1 MKVVSQRLMKKVLF
15 IVFLVASAFSGFSV
29 AAALAV
35 GLVFALVTGGVY
47 PSFSKKASRILLLAA
62 VVGIGFGINFNS
74 AIRSGG
80 AGMAMTIVSVVFVM
94 IAGWVLGRMMRVD
107 GKVSYL
113 VSAGTAICGGSAI
126 AAVTPVVK
134 EDDSQISVSPGTIF
148 TLNALALLI
157 FPPIGRMLGLTEIL
171 FGEWAAIAI
180 HETSSVVGAGAAYG
194 SEAMQTATLIK
205 CTRALWILPLAF
217 ATTLIMREKGAKVSV
232 PWFIVF
238 SVLAMIINILMP
250 QSEVWMACTKVV
262 VALSK
267 QAMCVTLFLIGSM
280 LSLSSLRRV
289 GARSLLQGVALWV
302 LTAAVSLLIV
312 LH

>member
-1 MKVVSQRLMKKVLF
+1 MKKVL
-15 IVFLVASAFSGFSV
+15 VVVLLVASAFPGVPSAG
-29 AAALAV
+29 ALAA
-35 GLVFALVTGGVY
+35 GLVFALVTGGAF
-47 PSFSKKASRILLLAA
+47 PSFSKKASRILLQAA
-62 VVGIGFGINFNS
+62 VVGIGFGMNFNS

-94 IAGWVLGRMMRVD
+94 VAGWALGRMIRVD

-126 AAVTPVVK
+126 AAVAPVVK
-134 EDDSQISVSPGTIF
+134 ADDSQISVSLGTIF
-148 TLNALALLI
+148 TLNALALFI
-157 FPPIGRMLGLTEIL
+157 FPPIGRMLGLTEIQ

-180 HETSSVVGAGAAYG
+180 HDTSSVVGAGAVYG
-194 SEAMQTATLIK
+194 AEALQTATLIK

-217 ATTLIMREKGAKVSV
+217 ATTLIVREKGAKVSV
-232 PWFIVF
+232 PWLIVF
-238 SVLAMIINILMP
+238 FVLAMLINTLMP
-250 QSEVWMACTKVV
+250 QSEVWTACTKVV

-280 LSLSSLRRV
+280 LSLTSLRRV
-289 GARSLLQGVALWV
+289 GARPLLQGVALWV

-312 LH
+312 ML

>member
-1 MKVVSQRLMKKVLF
+1 MKKVLF
-15 IVFLVASAFSGFSV
+15 VVLLVASAFPGVPS

-35 GLVFALVTGGVY
+35 GLVFALVTGGVF
-47 PSFSKKASRILLLAA
+47 PAFSKKASRILLQAA
-62 VVGIGFGINFNS
+62 VVGIGFGMNFNS

-80 AGMAMTIVSVVFVM
+80 AGMAMTVVSVVFVM
-94 IAGWVLGRMMRVD
+94 FAGWVLGRMMRVD

-126 AAVTPVVK
+126 AAVAPVVK
-134 EDDSQISVSPGTIF
+134 ADDSQISVSLGTIF
-148 TLNALALLI
+148 ALNALALFI
-157 FPPIGRMLGLTEIL
+157 FPPVGRILGLTEIQ

-180 HETSSVVGAGAAYG
+180 HDTSSVVGAGAAYG
-194 SEAMQTATLIK
+194 AEALQTATLIK

-217 ATTLIMREKGAKVSV
+217 ATTLIMREKGSKVSV

-238 SVLAMIINILMP
+238 FVLAMLLNTFML
-250 QSEVWMACTKVV
+250 QCEAWMACTKVV

-289 GARSLLQGVALWV
+289 GARPLLHGVALWV
-302 LTAAVSLLIV
+302 LTAAASLLIV
-312 LH
+312 MR

>member
-1 MKVVSQRLMKKVLF
+1 M
-15 IVFLVASAFSGFSV
+15 
-29 AAALAV
+29 
-35 GLVFALVTGGVY
+35 FALVTGGVF
-47 PSFSKKASRILLLAA
+47 SAFSKKASRILLQAA
-62 VVGIGFGINFNS
+62 VVGIGFGMNFNS

-80 AGMAMTIVSVVFVM
+80 AGMAMTVVSVVFVM
-94 IAGWVLGRMMRVD
+94 FAGWVLGRMMRVD

-126 AAVTPVVK
+126 AAVAPVVK
-134 EDDSQISVSPGTIF
+134 ADDSQISVSLGTIF
-148 TLNALALLI
+148 TLNALALFI
-157 FPPIGRMLGLTEIL
+157 FPPIGRMLGLTEIQ

-180 HETSSVVGAGAAYG
+180 HDTSSVVGAGAAYG
-194 SEAMQTATLIK
+194 SEALQTATLIK

-238 SVLAMIINILMP
+238 FVLAMIINTLMP
-250 QSEVWMACTKVV
+250 QSEAWTACTKVV

-267 QAMCVTLFLIGSM
+267 QAMCATLFLIGST

-289 GARSLLQGVALWV
+289 GARPLLQGVALWV
-302 LTAAVSLLIV
+302 LTAGASLLIV
-312 LH
+312 MLW

>member
-1 MKVVSQRLMKKVLF
+1 MKKVLF
-15 IVFLVASAFSGFSV
+15 VVLLVASAFPGVPSAG
-29 AAALAV
+29 ALAA

-47 PSFSKKASRILLLAA
+47 PTFSKKASRVLLQAA
-62 VVGIGFGINFNS
+62 VVGIGFGMNFNS

-94 IAGWVLGRMMRVD
+94 FVGWALGRMMRVD

-126 AAVTPVVK
+126 AAVAPVVK
-134 EDDSQISVSPGTIF
+134 ADDSQISVSLGTIF
-148 TLNALALLI
+148 TLNAIALFI
-157 FPPIGRMLGLTEIL
+157 FPPIGRIIGLTEIQ

-180 HETSSVVGAGAAYG
+180 HDTSSVVGAGAAYG
-194 SEAMQTATLIK
+194 AEALQTATLIK

-238 SVLAMIINILMP
+238 FVLAMLINTFMP
-250 QSEVWMACTKVV
+250 QCEA
-262 VALSK
+262 
-267 QAMCVTLFLIGSM
+267 
-280 LSLSSLRRV
+280 
-289 GARSLLQGVALWV
+289 
-302 LTAAVSLLIV
+302 
-312 LH
+312 

>member
-1 MKVVSQRLMKKVLF
+1 MKKVLF
-15 IVFLVASAFSGFSV
+15 VVLLVASAFPGVPS

-35 GLVFALVTGGVY
+35 GLVFALVTGGVF
-47 PSFSKKASRILLLAA
+47 PAFSKKASRILLQAA
-62 VVGIGFGINFNS
+62 VVGIGFGMNFNS

-80 AGMAMTIVSVVFVM
+80 AGMAMTVVSVVFVM
-94 IAGWVLGRMMRVD
+94 FAGWVLGRMMRVD

-126 AAVTPVVK
+126 AAVAPVVK
-134 EDDSQISVSPGTIF
+134 ADDSQISVSLGTIF
-148 TLNALALLI
+148 TLNALALFI
-157 FPPIGRMLGLTEIL
+157 FPPVGRILGLTEIQ

-180 HETSSVVGAGAAYG
+180 HDTSSVVGAGAAYG
-194 SEAMQTATLIK
+194 AEALQTATLIK

-217 ATTLIMREKGAKVSV
+217 ATTLIMREKGSKVSV

-238 SVLAMIINILMP
+238 FVLAMLLNTFML
-250 QSEVWMACTKVV
+250 QCEAWMACTKVV

-289 GARSLLQGVALWV
+289 GARPLLHGVALWV
-302 LTAAVSLLIV
+302 LTAAASLLIV
-312 LH
+312 MRW

>member
-1 MKVVSQRLMKKVLF
+1 MKKVLF
-15 IVFLVASAFSGFSV
+15 VVLLVASAFPGVPS

-35 GLVFALVTGGVY
+35 GLVFALVTGGVF
-47 PSFSKKASRILLLAA
+47 PAFSKKASRILLQAA
-62 VVGIGFGINFNS
+62 VVGIGFGMNFNS

-80 AGMAMTIVSVVFVM
+80 AGMAMTVVSVVFVM
-94 IAGWVLGRMMRVD
+94 FAGWVLGRMMRVD

-126 AAVTPVVK
+126 AAVAPVVK
-134 EDDSQISVSPGTIF
+134 ADDSQISVSLGTIF
-148 TLNALALLI
+148 ALNALALFI
-157 FPPIGRMLGLTEIL
+157 FPPVGRILGLTEIQ

-180 HETSSVVGAGAAYG
+180 HDTSSVVGAGAAYG
-194 SEAMQTATLIK
+194 AEALQTATLIK

-217 ATTLIMREKGAKVSV
+217 ATTLIMREKGSKVSV

-238 SVLAMIINILMP
+238 FVLAMLLNTFML
-250 QSEVWMACTKVV
+250 QCEAWMACTKVV

-289 GARSLLQGVALWV
+289 GARPLLHGVALWV
-302 LTAAVSLLIV
+302 LTAAASLLIV
-312 LH
+312 MRW

>member
-1 MKVVSQRLMKKVLF
+1 MKKVLF
-15 IVFLVASAFSGFSV
+15 IVLLVASAFPGV
-29 AAALAV
+29 PAAAALAV

-47 PSFSKKASRILLLAA
+47 PSFSKKASRLLLQAA
-62 VVGIGFGINFNS
+62 VVGIGFGMNFNS

-94 IAGWVLGRMMRVD
+94 VAGWVLGRMMRVD

-126 AAVTPVVK
+126 AAVAPVVK
-134 EDDSQISVSPGTIF
+134 ADDSQISVSLGTIF
-148 TLNALALLI
+148 TLNALALFI
-157 FPPIGRMLGLTEIL
+157 FPPIGRMLGLTEIQ

-180 HETSSVVGAGAAYG
+180 HDTSSVVGAGAAYG
-194 SEAMQTATLIK
+194 SEALQTATLIK

-238 SVLAMIINILMP
+238 FVLAMIINTLMP
-250 QSEVWMACTKVV
+250 QSEVWTAYTKVV

-280 LSLSSLRRV
+280 LSLSSLWRV
-289 GARSLLQGVALWV
+289 GARPLLQGVALWV